1 MTLSSSLQKLSDA
14 DKLYTSSAAA
24 YMELSDPRLCHP
36 SALRLGTPTPD
47 NKNGKREDKS
57 EGGDKLIP
65 VKEEEGVER
74 GIQQGSEPGDYG
86 VPPGWC
92 DQVTVLHGDLHDP
105 VPGLFM
111 PPPTQSPSD
120 PGQEQARA
128 QSPGAPGSEVT
139 AEAAVCSV
147 FSLSEC
153 EVTPG
158 PVCSVSSVS
167 VPCVPVTEVRPLQHA
182 ASTDTSS
189 QHSKCLNVALSRLH
203 TSLWVTVDRELE
215 MDRCSCVSVL

>member
-14 DKLYTSSAAA
+14 DKLYSSSAAA
-24 YMELSDPRLCHP
+24 YMELSDPRLCHS

-47 NKNGKREDKS
+47 NKNGKREPDKS

-86 VPPGWC
+86 VPPGGWC
-92 DQVTVLHGDLHDP
+92 DQVTVLHADLHDP

-111 PPPTQSPSD
+111 APPTQSPSD

-128 QSPGAPGSEVT
+128 GQSPGAPGSEVT
-139 AEAAVCSV
+139 GEAAVCSV

-153 EVTPG
+153 EVTSG
-158 PVCSVSSVS
+158 PVSTVSSVS

-182 ASTDTSS
+182 ASTATSS
-189 QHSKCLNVALSRLH
+189 PHSLNVSKCRTLQ
-203 TSLWVTVDRELE
+203 TSHQPLGH
-215 MDRCSCVSVL
+215 